1 MADRVLITGARAA
14 SALDLARDFHAAGWN
29 VHMAD
34 CTPALISRWSRAVH
48 RLHLYPSPVWEP
60 QAFRQRMLDLADQ
73 LQPRLIVPACEE
85 AFHIAAPALQDRLG
99 ACLFQPPLPRL
110 RQLHDKHAFALLL
123 AELGLPVPETHLITS
138 RDDLARFAGD
148 SSAWVFKPCFSRF
161 GEAALIGPAPARLHQ
176 ITIQPGRPWVA
187 QRKVTGTE
195 ASFYAVA
202 RTGQVTGFAAYHSD
216 WRLKGGAS
224 IAFAPLDPA
233 QHATLLDFARRLAA
247 HGAITGQ
254 LACDVMIDAA
264 GQAWLIECN
273 PRATS
278 GVHFLAGRGN
288 LARAIAGTTDNPAS
302 AEPGPLH
309 LLPAMLSFGL
319 ANAIQRGRLK
329 PWIAAVRAGQDA
341 IGRAGDRRPML
352 GALVDGC
359 AFALAGLRHGQSTS
373 TMTTADIE
381 WNGESLA

>member
-14 SALDLARDFHAAGWN
+14 SALDLARDFHAAGWE

-34 CTPALISRWSRAVH
+34 CTPARISRWSRAVQ
-48 RLHLYPSPVWEP
+48 RLHRYPSPVREP
-60 QAFRQRMLDLADQ
+60 QHFRQRVLDLVDQ
-73 LQPRLIVPACEE
+73 VQPRLILPTCEE
-85 AFHIAAPALQDRLG
+85 AFHLAAPALQDRLD
-99 ACLFQPPLPRL
+99 ACLFQPHLPRL
-110 RQLHDKHAFALLL
+110 RQLHDKHGFALLL
-123 AELGLPVPETHLITS
+123 AELGLPVPETHLITNKA
-138 RDDLARFAGD
+138 DLARFAGD

-176 ITIQPGRPWVA
+176 IDILPGLPWIA
-187 QRKVTGTE
+187 QRKVTGME

-202 RTGQVTGFAAYHSD
+202 RDGQVTAFAAYHSD

-224 IAFAPLDPA
+224 IAFAPLSPA
-233 QHATLLDFARRLAA
+233 QHAMLLGFARRLAV
-247 HGAITGQ
+247 HGAISGQ

-278 GVHFLAGRGN
+278 GVHFLAGQGD
-288 LARAIAGTTDNPAS
+288 LARAIAGTASEPAL
-302 AEPGPLH
+302 AEPGQLH

-329 PWIAAVRAGQDA
+329 PWIAALRTGQDA